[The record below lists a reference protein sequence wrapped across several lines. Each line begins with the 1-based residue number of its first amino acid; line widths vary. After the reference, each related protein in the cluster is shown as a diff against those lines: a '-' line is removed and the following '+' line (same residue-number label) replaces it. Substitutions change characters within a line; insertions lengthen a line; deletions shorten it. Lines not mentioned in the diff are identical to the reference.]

1 MKGKWFKFF
10 VELIRLIAAAISGG
24 ATASMMM

>member
-1 MKGKWFKFF
+1 MKGKWIKFL
-10 VELIRLIAAAISGG
+10 VELLILIAAAISGG